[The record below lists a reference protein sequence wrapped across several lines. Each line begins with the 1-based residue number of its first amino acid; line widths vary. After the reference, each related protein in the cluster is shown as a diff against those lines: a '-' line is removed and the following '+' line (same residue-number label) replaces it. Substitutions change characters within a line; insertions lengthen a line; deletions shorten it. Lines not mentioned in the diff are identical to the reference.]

1 MWQPDAPQ
9 LTKHQQHVMSM
20 PSARDTF
27 QNTSPSFSMME
38 SDHTQQTPKVL
49 NQSYHLSVLY
59 PIFQAPPDCTSV
71 VSSSSIGVLRKQ
83 KSVNNNLNKR
93 GMVFHNQILPMLDQ
107 IGTPTVENEF
117 STSPD
122 GPERN

>member
-1 MWQPDAPQ
+1 MPEN
-9 LTKHQQHVMSM
+9 HQQLQKNHHVMSM

-38 SDHTQQTPKVL
+38 SEHTQQTPKVL

-59 PIFQAPPDCTSV
+59 PIFQAPPDSNSM
-71 VSSSSIGVLRKQ
+71 VSSCSINNLKKQ
-83 KSVNNNLNKR
+83 KSVNKNLNKR

-107 IGTPTVENEF
+107 IGTPTVEHEF
-117 STSPD
+117 SISPEAY
-122 GPERN
+122 ERN